1 MLYLSIIIILNSRLE
16 VKSLKKGFYRFYPR
30 EKWINRNIEI
40 EDSLYSELKRISEY
54 ELDASINKLID
65 ACVENFNVE
74 NDTLIYYK
82 KPKDEITIARSVRI
96 RESMWNKLDKL
107 KKEYDISLYKLI
119 NMSIKYTLENK

>member
-1 MLYLSIIIILNSRLE
+1 MQ
-16 VKSLKKGFYRFYPR
+16 KGFYRFYPK

-40 EDSLYSELKRISEY
+40 EDSLYSELKRLSEN

-65 ACVENFNVE
+65 SCVENFNVE

-82 KPKDEITIARSVRI
+82 KPQNEITIARSIRI
-96 RESMWNKLDKL
+96 RESMWNKLYEL

-119 NMSIKYTLENK
+119 NMSIKYTLENN